1 MEKECSKSRTAT
13 LAPTGLGS
21 AACGGPRRSGDELLP
36 TIRVP
41 HPIQKEPAMTTT
53 LSVEAKDTALA
64 VTFPSGETLCYPWLW
79 LKDNAPSSFHPAT
92 EERIFDL
99 TSVDPSLRP
108 IRVERKNSGVAIVWS
123 KEEGEEEFPQ
133 SFFEAYRPG
142 TRRNDPA
149 EIAPVIWDGSIDLG
163 TIPRYAAAPLLQD
176 DAALLA
182 WLKATAAYGLSIID
196 GLDDDPNAG
205 RIVAERIAFLRQT
218 NFGTTFEV
226 VSMPNPNNLAYTP
239 VALPLHTDLANQEVP
254 PGYQFLHCIANGAE
268 GGGSTFADG
277 FAVVATLKA
286 EDPEAYRLLCEV
298 DIPYRFHDDD
308 YDIRGRFP
316 VIVTNRQGEVTE
328 LRFNAH
334 LVDVI
339 DLPAELCASFYAA
352 YRGLMAMMRSARF
365 RIAYRLQA
373 GEMAVFDNR
382 RVLHGRQA
390 FNPNTGRRHLRGCY
404 VDRGEFLSRIRV
416 LSR

>member
-1 MEKECSKSRTAT
+1 MN
-13 LAPTGLGS
+13 
-21 AACGGPRRSGDELLP
+21 
-36 TIRVP
+36 
-41 HPIQKEPAMTTT
+41 M
-53 LSVEAKDTALA
+53 LSVEARETGLA
-64 VTFPSGETLCYPWLW
+64 VTFPSGETVSYPWLW
-79 LKDNAPSSFHPAT
+79 LKDNAPSSFHPQT

-108 IRVERKNSGVAIVWS
+108 LHIEARQEGVGIVWS
-123 KEEGEEEFPQ
+123 RDTAEDLLPQ
-133 SFFEAYRPG
+133 GFFDLHRPG
-142 TRRNDPA
+142 RRRADPA
-149 EIAPVIWDGSIDLG
+149 DIQPKLWDGSISFDA
-163 TIPRYAAAPLLQD
+163 IPRHAAKQILDD

-182 WLKATAAYGLSIID
+182 WLKATAAYGLSIVD
-196 GLDDDPNAG
+196 GLADDPDAG
-205 RIVAERIAFLRQT
+205 RRVAERIAFLRQT

-254 PGYQFLHCIANGAE
+254 PGYQFLHCISNGAE

-277 FAVVATLKA
+277 FAVGAALKA

-298 DIPYRFHDDD
+298 EIPFRFHDGDC
-308 YDIRGRFP
+308 DIRGRFP

-339 DLPAELCASFYAA
+339 DLPSDIAVPFYAA
-352 YRGLMAMMRSARF
+352 YRKLMGMIRSDRF
-365 RIAYRLQA
+365 MTAYRLKA

-382 RVLHGRQA
+382 RVLHGRQS

>member
-1 MEKECSKSRTAT
+1 MNT
-13 LAPTGLGS
+13 
-21 AACGGPRRSGDELLP
+21 
-36 TIRVP
+36 
-41 HPIQKEPAMTTT
+41 MF
-53 LSVEAKDTALA
+53 SVEARESGLA
-64 VTFPSGETLCYPWLW
+64 VTFPSGESVSYPWLW
-79 LKDNAPSSFHPAT
+79 LRDNAPSSFHPQT

-99 TSVDPSLRP
+99 SSVEPSMKP
-108 IRVERKNSGVAIVWS
+108 VRVRAWEGGVGIVWS
-123 KEEGEEEFPQ
+123 QNADEDLLPRQ
-133 SFFEAYRPG
+133 FFEAYRPG
-142 TRRNDPA
+142 RRRDDPA
-149 EIAPVIWDGSIDLG
+149 DIAPVLWDGAIAFDAV
-163 TIPRYAAAPLLQD
+163 PRHAAAAILRD

-182 WLKATAAYGLSIID
+182 WLKATAAYGLSIVD
-196 GLDDDPNAG
+196 GLEDDPAAG
-205 RIVAERIAFLRQT
+205 QRVAERIAFLRQT

-226 VSMPNPNNLAYTP
+226 ISKPNPNNLAYTP

-254 PGYQFLHCIANGAE
+254 PGYQFLHCIANGAK

-277 FAVVATLKA
+277 FAVAAALKA
-286 EDPEAYRLLCEV
+286 EDSEAYRLLCEV
-298 DIPYRFHDDD
+298 EIPFRFHDAD

-316 VIVTNRQGEVTE
+316 VIVTNRQGEVAE

-339 DLPAELCASFYAA
+339 DLPAELAAPFYAA
-352 YRGLMAMMRSARF
+352 YRKLMAMIRSQRF
-365 RIAYRLQA
+365 TIAYRLQA

-390 FNPNTGRRHLRGCY
+390 FDPNTGRRHLRGCY